1 MKRDKGFW
9 YFVFGVW
16 MLLVSLFLGLHSPL
30 LMFFTSLGCLG
41 FSFLGVHR
49 TKSATSSFETI
60 VPFPSLSSL
69 GEEQTGGMYCL
80 FLESQPQG
88 LFHEVLDQ
96 AGMDAMLRTAN
107 KKLVAY
113 FGKKHVCRISRNQF
127 VVIKEF
133 ETDKTVNY
141 EERNAYLERISNYI
155 SLMLSSLITPANKE
169 ALRVAPL
176 SLGSASSGIRYQAR
190 CVDDLIELAYFTMKL
205 AQKEQRRYLVAD
217 EVIRARKLNTEE
229 CMEGFLRKNWKSEF
243 TPFFQP
249 IIDSK
254 TNKVVGMESLA
265 RWQLGG
271 VRLLD
276 AKVFKDLA
284 YEMAR
289 IEQIDLLIIEKTF
302 EAAEKLHHDGIVP
315 SDFRIVI
322 NLDASTLQ
330 VLSAQKFLCL
340 INRYGLKASD
350 VELDIKDKVLS
361 NHFHKWSIQEF
372 KKRSVRIA
380 LDLFDEKAFDLDA
393 LFSNQYDTIKLD
405 YSNYDSK
412 ETDVSGRYT
421 RLYPS
426 LSSIASEYGVEI
438 LAKGIEKQEQM
449 QAAKKHQVKYLQGNY
464 FTPAIPFFAF
474 QIFVKKYQDG
484 LYLEEYILA

>member
-9 YFVFGVW
+9 CFVFSVW
-16 MLLVSLFLGLHSPL
+16 FLFLSLFLGLHSPL
-30 LMFFTSLGCLG
+30 LMFLSSLGCLA
-41 FSFLGVHR
+41 FSLLGVHR
-49 TKSATSSFETI
+49 ARVSAATFETI
-60 VPFPSLSSL
+60 HPFPSLASL
-69 GEEQTGGMYCL
+69 GEEQVGSMYCL

-96 AGMDAMLRTAN
+96 DSMDAMLRTAN

-113 FGKKHVCRISRNQF
+113 FGKQHVCRISRNQF

-133 ETDKTVNY
+133 ETDKAGNY

-155 SLMLSSLITPANKE
+155 SLMLSSLISPANKE

-190 CVDDLIELAYFTMKL
+190 CTDDLIELAYFTMKL
-205 AQKEQRRYLVAD
+205 AQKEQRRFLVAD
-217 EVIRARKLNTEE
+217 ETIRARKLNTEE
-229 CMEGFLRKNWKSEF
+229 CMEGFLKKSWKNEF

-254 TNKVVGMESLA
+254 TNKIIGMESLA

-271 VRLLD
+271 VRILD

-289 IEQIDLLIIEKTF
+289 IEQIDILIIEKTF
-302 EAAEKLHHDGIVP
+302 EAAEKLHNDGIVP
-315 SDFRIVI
+315 PDFRVVI

-330 VLSAQKFLCL
+330 VLSAQKFLSL
-340 INRYGLKASD
+340 IERYGLNAKD
-350 VELDIKDKVLS
+350 VELDVKDKVLS
-361 NHFHKWSIQEF
+361 NHFLRWSMEEF
-372 KKRSVRIA
+372 KKRSVRVA

-405 YSNYDSK
+405 YSKYDNQQDGTS
-412 ETDVSGRYT
+412 T
-421 RLYPS
+421 RMYSS
-426 LSSIASEYGVEI
+426 LSSMASEYEVEI
-438 LAKGIEKQEQM
+438 LAKGIENQEQM
-449 QAAKKHQVKYLQGNY
+449 LAAKKHKVKYLQGNY